1 MCQCVCH
8 CALAVLLMPLV
19 VRTAVDEA
27 RLRDLVTRGKKAGI
41 SEEFMIRVNV
51 RRVLVMV
58 MLVLVP
64 VLFWQ

>member
-1 MCQCVCH
+1 
-8 CALAVLLMPLV
+8 MPLV

-27 RLRDLVTRGKKAGI
+27 RLRDLVARGKKAGI

-51 RRVLVMV
+51 RRMLMMV

-64 VLFWQ
+64 VLLWQ

>member
-1 MCQCVCH
+1 MCQC
-8 CALAVLLMPLV
+8 ALVVRVQLMPLV